1 MQVYVCTYMCVH
13 IRMHA
18 RAYMRVHCR
27 PTENT
32 ESIQPWAMVPN
43 PRSPAANSAMHTHP
57 LFPEDISSPQLRC
70 EQDLCIQSFPGY
82 AW

>member
-32 ESIQPWAMVPN
+32 ESIQPWAMVPHPRTQVVLALN
-43 PRSPAANSAMHTHP
+43 PSTAMSPGGRQGSLDRRAGRP
-57 LFPEDISSPQLRC
+57 L
-70 EQDLCIQSFPGY
+70 QS
-82 AW
+82 